1 MGKNAVMSDESGEN
15 DLSMGAHAAGKNSGA
30 AVEVDPARAAKVGAT
45 RATAEAAMAALIG
58 GIERPEEAS
67 QPSLML
73 DEVDEQLAL
82 FAGPVRHVAEKI
94 DDERRVR
101 GRPKGSQNRN
111 SFRDTLLRMGYRH
124 PGLNLAAIANA
135 DPIELAAELS
145 QPYRVASGPKMGE
158 LVEASMTPAEALGLI
173 LKANAELLPYFESKR
188 PTEVLIEERKLGVMI
203 VGEMKTERG
212 ADSAYLSLTEVE
224 KPE

>member
-1 MGKNAVMSDESGEN
+1 MGKYGVGDDADGEN
-15 DLSMGAHAAGKNSGA
+15 DLLRGSHGGENSDG
-30 AVEVDPARAAKVGAT
+30 ELDQARAEKVGAT
-45 RATAEAAMAALIG
+45 RAMVERAMAELVG
-58 GIERPEEAS
+58 GMARPDEAS

-82 FAGPVRHVAEKI
+82 FSGPVRHVAEKL
-94 DDERRVR
+94 DEARRVR

-135 DPIELAAELS
+135 DPMDLAAELS
-145 QPYRVASGPKMGE
+145 QPYRAMSGPRKGE
-158 LVEASMTPAEALGLI
+158 LVEASVTPAEALGLI
-173 LKANAELLPYFESKR
+173 LKANAELLPYFEGKAATEINVTSKQ
-188 PTEVLIEERKLGVMI
+188 LGVMFI
-203 VGEMKTERG
+203 GEMKSESG
-212 ADSAYLSLTEVE
+212 PDGGYLSLTDVA